1 MRPSDIENTLA
12 MTPFKPLRIT
22 LGGGDK
28 ILIDRP
34 FRTTVEGG
42 NLWISGSMFA
52 S

>member
-1 MRPSDIENTLA
+1 VSPSDIENTLA
-12 MTPFKPLRIT
+12 MTPFKPLRII

-42 NLWISGSMFA
+42 NL
-52 S
+52 